1 MKKLILSAL
10 ATLPAHAAS
19 LWTENFEGY
28 NLAAN
33 NLETQSNSAWYT
45 EPANTPAIAVLGV
58 GSILPVNY
66 GGNFGS
72 KALAIGGLDPQA
84 HLDSEDQDP
93 VLDVSFGVSPTQAGF
108 RPVAP
113 NTQLRFSVDL
123 LLNTGGSGQSLTDQ
137 FRFTFVDQ
145 SSPEVQLATLM
156 FDNSD
161 SGFATVIRDN
171 MDPVDVGTFNTGARI
186 PLNVAF
192 TLNLVISPLL
202 NKWSGSIN
210 GVSMFANVDMTK
222 ATTNLE
228 GDPAIPRAD
237 LGSFSIDWIKGG
249 TTWGSN
255 YLVADN
261 FSLTAVP
268 EPSVPVLASVFAL
281 AGILRRRR

>member
-10 ATLPAHAAS
+10 ATLPAHAAIF
-19 LWTENFEGY
+19 WTENFEGY

-33 NLETQSNSAWYT
+33 NLETQSSSAWYT

-58 GSILPVNY
+58 GSIVPVNY

-72 KALAIGGLDPQA
+72 KALAIGGVDPGGSPSD
-84 HLDSEDQDP
+84 L
-93 VLDVSFGVSPTQAGF
+93 SFGVSPTQAGF

-171 MDPVDVGTFNTGARI
+171 MDPVDVGTFNTSARI

-222 ATTNLE
+222 ATTNVL
-228 GDPAIPRAD
+228 GATAAPRAD